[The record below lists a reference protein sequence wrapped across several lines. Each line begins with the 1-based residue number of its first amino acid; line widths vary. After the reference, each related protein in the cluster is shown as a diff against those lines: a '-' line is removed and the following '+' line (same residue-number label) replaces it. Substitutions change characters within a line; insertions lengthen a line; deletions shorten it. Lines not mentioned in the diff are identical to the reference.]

1 MVFVCVLM
9 VLNFIVLCG
18 IMCAL
23 YENFKSLKAIP
34 VHFPVKRIEQ
44 RRRIDINV

>member
-9 VLNFIVLCG
+9 VLNFVVLCG
-18 IMCAL
+18 IVCAI
-23 YENFKSLKAIP
+23 YENLKSLKPIP